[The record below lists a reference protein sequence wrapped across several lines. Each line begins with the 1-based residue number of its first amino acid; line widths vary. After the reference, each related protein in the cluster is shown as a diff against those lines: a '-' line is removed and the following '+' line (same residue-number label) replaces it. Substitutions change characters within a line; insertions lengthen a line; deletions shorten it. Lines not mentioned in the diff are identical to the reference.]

1 LGIASH
7 GEIVWVTVPPPVA
20 LEKVKQALRD
30 SKRQETTTPRNGS
43 DGSYL
48 ETGGGLPSHLQLN
61 EDRAPHGA
69 SSSVATLALE
79 GLAGLS
85 SVASSLSHNSA
96 LMELWRDQGLSGGRR
111 HEDHGG
117 TSAALTTAQLRQALE
132 LNRRGVLAEALGW
145 ENQHGMSS
153 LGSLAH
159 SNDTIDARRLD
170 RLRLLQ
176 QMERDEQEQAAASAS
191 ATQRQ
196 WELLRQHQE
205 RAALVQNLRARV
217 ASSAAGSPPSAGL
230 AAARV
235 SSADLLDANMSS
247 GMSSLSPSMAGK
259 PFTGQS
265 LFTMLQ
271 AQVLAETANDLPFLL
286 KIQSVYR
293 TVLQTPSNLRLTASE
308 RESLSDAVRS
318 NQVAIARA
326 SAATTG
332 FTGRSGQSPIVA
344 TKTLPP
350 ARVSRPPLPAAIRM
364 TAGASVISPS
374 TSSLSSSSTTGPITA
389 VGDSRSTYPK
399 EILAQRAAIMA
410 DCAPT
415 RRKRGYMNDA
425 NHQAAAMQAW
435 RMLQQKRHKLN
446 PR

>member
-1 LGIASH
+1 
-7 GEIVWVTVPPPVA
+7 
-20 LEKVKQALRD
+20 
-30 SKRQETTTPRNGS
+30 
-43 DGSYL
+43 
-48 ETGGGLPSHLQLN
+48 
-61 EDRAPHGA
+61 
-69 SSSVATLALE
+69 
-79 GLAGLS
+79 
-85 SVASSLSHNSA
+85 
-96 LMELWRDQGLSGGRR
+96 
-111 HEDHGG
+111 
-117 TSAALTTAQLRQALE
+117 
-132 LNRRGVLAEALGW
+132 
-145 ENQHGMSS
+145 MSS

-176 QMERDEQEQAAASAS
+176 QMERDEQEQAAAAS

-196 WELLRQHQE
+196 WELLRQRQE

-217 ASSAAGSPPSAGL
+217 ASSAAGSPPPRAGP
-230 AAARV
+230 AAARL

-265 LFTMLQ
+265 LLTMLQ

-308 RESLSDAVRS
+308 RESLADAVRS

-344 TKTLPP
+344 AKTLPP
-350 ARVSRPPLPAAIRM
+350 ARVSRPPLPATIST

-374 TSSLSSSSTTGPITA
+374 TSSLSSSSTSGPITA